1 MRYTASYA
9 ANLEASES
17 VDDPDKPRRPEL
29 RLDRRF
35 LALDVFRG
43 LAVALMIVVNTPGPG
58 AHPYP
63 WLVHASW
70 FGFTG
75 ADVVFPS
82 FLFAVGCSMVFA
94 FRRPMGHGAFAAKVL
109 RRAAL
114 IFALGFLMYWYPFV
128 HRVDGSGWAL
138 NPLADTRIMGV
149 LQRIALCYA
158 LAAFAVRYLSPLSL
172 VTLSAVLLVGYWS
185 LLLNFDPAEPFA
197 KLTNAGT
204 RLDLALLGQSH
215 LYRRDGG
222 FDPEGLLGT
231 LPATVNVIVG
241 YLAARYLTAAPDRE
255 RAMAPMALAGLI
267 LALAALAWSPWFP
280 VGKKL
285 WTGSFVLL
293 TCGIDLVVLAGL
305 AGLLEGRPPNPAAR
319 FFQVFGANPLVVYL
333 FSELFVTTLQ
343 LVQIAPGVGLYDWI
357 GERLF
362 QAAVPGPVGSLLC
375 AIAYTLVCWLVGYV
389 LARRNVVVRL

>member
-1 MRYTASYA
+1 MDARS
-9 ANLEASES
+9 
-17 VDDPDKPRRPEL
+17 D
-29 RLDRRF
+29 RF
-35 LALDVFRG
+35 LSLDVFRG

-63 WLVHASW
+63 WLVHAKW

-94 FRRPMGHGAFAAKVL
+94 FRRPLGHGAFAAKVL

-114 IFALGFLMYWYPFV
+114 IFALGFLMYWYPFA
-128 HRVDGSGWAL
+128 HRVDGGGWAL
-138 NPLADTRIMGV
+138 NPLGDTRIMGV

-158 LAAFAVRYLSPLSL
+158 LAAFAVRYLKPSTLAVLS
-172 VTLSAVLLVGYWS
+172 VTLLAVYWVILLTGG
-185 LLLNFDPAEPFA
+185 DPADPFD

-204 RLDLALLGQSH
+204 RLDLAVLGQSH

-241 YLAARYLTAAPDRE
+241 YLAARYLTAAPDRG
-255 RAMAPMALAGLI
+255 RAVVRMALSGLV
-267 LALAALAWSPWFP
+267 LALVALAWSPWFP
-280 VGKKL
+280 VAKKL

-293 TCGIDLVVLAGL
+293 TCGIDLVVLSGL
-305 AGLLEGRPPNPAAR
+305 ALALEGREPGPVAR
-319 FFQVFGANPLVVYL
+319 FFRVFGANPLVIYL

-343 LVQIAPGVGLYDWI
+343 QVQVAPGVGVYDRI

-389 LARRNVVVRL
+389 LDRRNIVVRL

>member
-1 MRYTASYA
+1 MQDTASA
-9 ANLEASES
+9 AASS
-17 VDDPDKPRRPEL
+17 PKSTFMGRPDKPGDDGPT
-29 RLDRRF
+29 RRF

-63 WLVHASW
+63 WLVHARW

-75 ADVVFPS
+75 ADIVFPS

-94 FRRPMGHGAFAAKVL
+94 FRRPMSHGAFAAKVL

-128 HRVDGSGWAL
+128 HRLDGGGWAA
-138 NPLADTRIMGV
+138 NPLGDTRIMGV

-158 LAAFAVRYLSPLSL
+158 LGAFAVRYLKPPTLVLLSIAML
-172 VTLSAVLLVGYWS
+172 AVYWVLLLVGG
-185 LLLNFDPAEPFA
+185 DPADPFD

-204 RLDLALLGQSH
+204 RLDLAILGQSH

-231 LPATVNVIVG
+231 LPATVNVLWG
-241 YLAARYLTAAPDRE
+241 YLAARYLTSAPDRGRE
-255 RAMAPMALAGLI
+255 MVAMALAGLA
-267 LALAALAWSPWFP
+267 LALVALAWSPWFP
-280 VGKKL
+280 VAKKL

-293 TCGIDLVVLAGL
+293 TTGVDLVVLSGL
-305 AGLLEGRPPNPAAR
+305 AGWLDGSPPNAAAR
-319 FFQVFGANPLVVYL
+319 FFQVFGANPLVIYL
-333 FSELFVTTLQ
+333 FSEVFVTTLQ
-343 LVQIAPGVGLYDWI
+343 QVQVAPSVGAYDWI

-375 AIAYTLVCWLVGYV
+375 AIAYTLVCWLLGYV
-389 LARRNVVVRL
+389 LDRRRIAIRF